1 MSVLKSIKVRS
12 PIKAYKSFVREKAI
26 SRAQTRI
33 LLAGRKADEFLEEE
47 LEVIVREEEDK
58 INSNIR
64 EKGLLA
70 VLAALGF
77 NLFF

>member
-1 MSVLKSIKVRS
+1 MKKIRNPV
-12 PIKAYKSFVREKAI
+12 KAYKSFV
-26 SRAQTRI
+26 
-33 LLAGRKADEFLEEE
+33 
-47 LEVIVREEEDK
+47 
-58 INSNIR
+58 R